1 MTSKDIAAEIRA
13 YVVAEYL
20 AGEDASDLTGDYA
33 LIDNGVIDSL
43 GLIRLISHLTETY
56 QVSFDDIEFGPD
68 NFRSL
73 DAIVELVK
81 TNSAAT
87 TAA

>member
-13 YVVAEYL
+13 HVVAEYL

-33 LIDNGVIDSL
+33 LIDSGVIDSL
-43 GLIRLISHLTETY
+43 GLIRLISHLTEAY
-56 QVSFDDIEFGPD
+56 QVSFDDVDLGPD

-73 DAIVELVK
+73 DAIVDLVQ
-81 TNSAAT
+81 THSVVPVQ
-87 TAA
+87 

>member
-1 MTSKDIAAEIRA
+1 MNSRDIAGEIRA

-33 LIDNGVIDSL
+33 LIESGVIDSL

-68 NFRSL
+68 NFRSIN
-73 DAIVELVK
+73 AIVALITSHTEPL
-81 TNSAAT
+81 AA
-87 TAA
+87 

>member
-1 MTSKDIAAEIRA
+1 MTDRDIAGEIRA

-20 AGEDASDLTGDYA
+20 AGEDTSDLTGDYA
-33 LIDNGVIDSL
+33 LIESGVIDSL

-68 NFRSL
+68 DFRSL
-73 DAIVELVK
+73 DAIVALVQ
-81 TNSAAT
+81 THSVVPVQ
-87 TAA
+87 

>member
-73 DAIVELVK
+73 DAIVALVH
-81 TNSAAT
+81 THSAVPVQ
-87 TAA
+87 

>member
-1 MTSKDIAAEIRA
+1 MNSQDIAAEIRA

-20 AGEDASDLTGDYA
+20 AGEDTSDLTGDYA
-33 LIDNGVIDSL
+33 LIDAGVIDSL

-56 QVSFDDIEFGPD
+56 QVSFDDIEFGPE

-73 DAIVELVK
+73 DAIVALIETHSV
-81 TNSAAT
+81 TPVQ
-87 TAA
+87 

>member
-1 MTSKDIAAEIRA
+1 MSTRDIAGEIRA

-20 AGEDASDLTGDYA
+20 AGEDTSDLTGDYA
-33 LIDNGVIDSL
+33 LIESGVIDSL

-73 DAIVELVK
+73 DAIVALVQ
-81 TNSAAT
+81 THSVVPVQ
-87 TAA
+87 

>member
-1 MTSKDIAAEIRA
+1 VTSTDIAAEIRA

-33 LIDNGVIDSL
+33 LIESGVIDSL

-68 NFRSL
+68 DFRTL
-73 DAIVELVK
+73 DAIVALVE
-81 TNSAAT
+81 THSTA

>member
-1 MTSKDIAAEIRA
+1 MSSSTIAAEIRA

-20 AGEDASDLTGDYA
+20 AGEDTADLTGDYA
-33 LIDNGVIDSL
+33 LVESGVIDSL

-73 DAIVELVK
+73 DAIVALIETHSVVPVQ
-81 TNSAAT
+81 
-87 TAA
+87 

>member
-1 MTSKDIAAEIRA
+1 VSSSTIAAEIRA

-20 AGEDASDLTGDYA
+20 AGEDTADLTGDYA
-33 LIDNGVIDSL
+33 LVESGVIDSL

-73 DAIVELVK
+73 DAIVALIETHSVVPVQ
-81 TNSAAT
+81 
-87 TAA
+87 

>member
-1 MTSKDIAAEIRA
+1 MSTHDIAGEIRA

-20 AGEDASDLTGDYA
+20 AGEAPSDLTGDYA
-33 LIDNGVIDSL
+33 LIDAGVIDSL

-73 DAIVELVK
+73 DAIVALIETHSV
-81 TNSAAT
+81 TPVQ
-87 TAA
+87 

>member
-1 MTSKDIAAEIRA
+1 VTSKDIAAEIRA

-33 LIDNGVIDSL
+33 LIDSGVIDSL

-56 QVSFDDIEFGPD
+56 QVSFDDIEFGPE

-73 DAIVELVK
+73 DAIVDLVR
-81 TNSAAT
+81 THSAA
-87 TAA
+87 AAA